1 MHRFASHVC
10 QTMFIVAKDTVS
22 REVGPTRFYANLV
35 AHCILFSKMRGRLSE
50 VQENSEHGELR
61 TMTQLILDICEVV
74 IPIHHPRC
82 ALTTTFCYRN
92 SSRRLAVSSQIRL
105 RHMLS
110 EACSCCCL
118 QLFPQAIFPPSYP
131 PFALRK
137 ARNGKTSK

>member
-10 QTMFIVAKDTVS
+10 QTMFTLAKDTVS
-22 REVGPTRFYANLV
+22 REVSPTRFCVSLV
-35 AHCILFSKMRGRLSE
+35 AHCICFLKMRGRLPE
-50 VQENSEHGELR
+50 PQENSEHGELR

-74 IPIHHPRC
+74 ISFHVRG

-92 SSRRLAVSSQIRL
+92 SSHRLAISLQIHL

-110 EACSCCCL
+110 EACSYCYH
-118 QLFPQAIFPPSYP
+118 QLFPQAIFLPSYP

-137 ARNGKTSK
+137 ARNGKTNKA